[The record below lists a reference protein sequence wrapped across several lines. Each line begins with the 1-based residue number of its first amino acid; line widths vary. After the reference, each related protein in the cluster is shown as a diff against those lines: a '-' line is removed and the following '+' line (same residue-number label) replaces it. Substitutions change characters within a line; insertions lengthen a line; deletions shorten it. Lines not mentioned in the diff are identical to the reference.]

1 MNDAPETGTGVSPA
15 DLRFLKGLVTVLAGT
30 MVVGLI
36 AVIVLLVIRLQAIP
50 SQAPLLPDTV
60 SLPDGVTAGA
70 ITFGRG
76 WYAVVTTDD
85 RILIFDAES
94 HALLSETQVTLP
106 E

>member
-1 MNDAPETGTGVSPA
+1 
-15 DLRFLKGLVTVLAGT
+15 

-36 AVIVLLVIRLQAIP
+36 TVIVLLVIRLQAVP
-50 SQAPLLPDTV
+50 AQAPLLPDTV
-60 SLPDGVTAGA
+60 RLPDGVSAGA